1 MLQRTEAIQTLADH
15 RGDALSVACM
25 QSIVPWHE
33 AQQASQGHI
42 DATGCMGSA
51 SSIGLGLALGRPNR
65 HVWVLDGDGSLLMQ
79 LGSLVTV
86 AGLAPTNLYH
96 FVFANGLYQST
107 GNQPLPGRGVF
118 DACGLALS
126 AGYRRAARYDD
137 AATLRDDLP
146 AILAAEGPSLI
157 ELTIEP
163 EDGPPRWAR
172 VPMAAQ
178 VQTLREELSVSA

>member
-1 MLQRTEAIQTLADH
+1 MQREEAIRALAEL

-33 AQQASQGHI
+33 AGQAERGHI

-51 SSIGLGLALGRPNR
+51 SSFGLGLALGRPER
-65 HVWVLDGDGSLLMQ
+65 SVWVLDGDGSLLMQ

-107 GNQPLPGRGVF
+107 GNQPIPGQGVF
-118 DACGLALS
+118 DLCGLALS
-126 AGYRRAARYDD
+126 AGYRCAARYDD

-146 AILAAEGPSLI
+146 AILAAEGPTFV
-157 ELTIEP
+157 ELVIEP

-172 VPMAAQ
+172 ARMASQ
-178 VQTLREELSVSA
+178 VQALREELATA